1 MSKIDHKKEMKDF
14 YNSSPKEPKFVDLP
28 KLNYLMIDGKGDPN
42 TAQEYKDAIETLYP
56 VAYAIKFAIKKG
68 IEAID
73 YSVMPLEGL
82 WWVEDM
88 SDFSTEKKNDW
99 LWTAMIMQPEFVTRK
114 HYKSALEAV
123 ENKKNP
129 AALDKIRFEE
139 YAEGFSAQI
148 MHIGPY
154 AEEGP
159 AIQKLHSFITGNNCD
174 LRGKHHEIYLS
185 DPRRA
190 DPSKLKTIVRQPA
203 GKK

>member
-1 MSKIDHKKEMKDF
+1 MAKIDHKKEMKEF
-14 YNSSPKEPKFVDLP
+14 YQSSAKEPKFVELP

-42 TAQEYKDAIETLYP
+42 TAREYKDAVETLFP
-56 VAYAIKFAIKKG
+56 VAYSIKFAIKKG
-68 IEAID
+68 IEAVD

-82 WWVEDM
+82 WWVEEM
-88 SDFSTEKKNDW
+88 TDFSIERKDDW
-99 LWTAMIMQPEFVTRK
+99 LWTAMIMQPDFVTGE
-114 HYKSALEAV
+114 HFNSALESV
-123 ENKKNP
+123 EKKKNP
-129 AALDKIRFEE
+129 PALNKIKFEE

-154 AEEGP
+154 AAEAP
-159 AIQKLHSFITGNNCD
+159 TIQKLHTFITNSNCD

-190 DPSKLKTIVRQPA
+190 DPSKMKTIIRQPA